1 MAGVAGGIL
10 GLEHAGLKWI
20 LYEGYRADLGAG
32 GRVDARERAME
43 VLGEGVTRGRVSV
56 PRLVS
61 LLMQ

>member
-1 MAGVAGGIL
+1 MGSARHGA
-10 GLEHAGLKWI
+10 HP
-20 LYEGYRADLGAG
+20 GAG
-32 GRVDARERAME
+32 GRADARERAME